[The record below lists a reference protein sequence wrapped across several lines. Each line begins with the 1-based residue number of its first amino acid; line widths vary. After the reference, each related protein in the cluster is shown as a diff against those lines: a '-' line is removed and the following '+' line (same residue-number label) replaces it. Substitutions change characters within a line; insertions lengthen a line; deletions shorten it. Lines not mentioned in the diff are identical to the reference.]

1 MTGSVLVKDITTA
14 DVTTVSAERS
24 LHEAVTAMHA
34 DERPYCVVEV
44 DGIPSGVVT
53 EHTALVACRKSGRS
67 LDEVPLKPFATGFD
81 AAVTP
86 NKTIYY
92 AVGLMV
98 SQDLEVLPVKDG
110 LDIVG
115 MITQDHVVENLEN
128 LTRSTISNLG
138 RGERW
143 NA

>member
-1 MTGSVLVKDITTA
+1 VLVKDIATR
-14 DVTTVSAERS
+14 DVTTVSAEKS
-24 LHEAVTAMHA
+24 LHDAVTAMHA

-53 EHTALVACRKSGRS
+53 EHTALVACLKSGRS
-67 LDEVPLKPFATGFD
+67 LKEIPLKPFATGFEV
-81 AAVTP
+81 AVMP
-86 NKTIYY
+86 HKTIYY

-98 SQDLEVLPVKDG
+98 SHELEVLPVKDG
-110 LDIVG
+110 LEIVG
-115 MITQDHVVENLEN
+115 MITQDHVLENLEK

-138 RGERW
+138 RGEKW